1 MGFKVMNKK
10 LKVFMWIGIT
20 FIVMMLAV
28 DVYVFKDYNTRVV
41 GEIVEVR
48 EQDTTVG
55 AGRYR
60 TTYHYMYTYQYTYND
75 KIYQYTTTGDFPLE
89 MGYKRYLLLKD
100 DNPQKCIFETS
111 KLTWSNVV
119 YPFASEKDRAGEY
132 TYTALEL
139 QDKYDYDFELNQ

>member
-1 MGFKVMNKK
+1 MNKK
-10 LKVFMWIGIT
+10 IKVFMWIGIT
-20 FIVMMLAV
+20 FMVMMLGV

-41 GEIVEVR
+41 GEVVEVR
-48 EQDTTVG
+48 KQDTVVG

-60 TTYHYMYTYQYTYND
+60 TTHYYMYTYEYTYDD
-75 KIYQYTTTGDFPLE
+75 KIYQYISTGDYPLE
-89 MGYKRYLLLKD
+89 VGYKRYLLLKD

-111 KLTWSNVV
+111 KLTWSNVI

>member
-1 MGFKVMNKK
+1 MNKK
-10 LKVFMWIGIT
+10 LKMFMWLMIAV
-20 FIVMMLAV
+20 IVMMLGV

-48 EQDTTVG
+48 EQDTVVG

-60 TTYHYMYTYQYTYND
+60 TTYNYIYTYQYIYND
-75 KIYQYTTTGDFPLE
+75 KIYQYIDLGDSPLE
-89 MGYKRYLLLKD
+89 VGYKRYLLLKD

-111 KLTWSNVV
+111 KLTWSNIV
-119 YPFASEKDRAGEY
+119 YPFASEKNKAGEY

>member
-1 MGFKVMNKK
+1 MGKKYKIFMLFAIVIIIAVMGVN
-10 LKVFMWIGIT
+10 
-20 FIVMMLAV
+20 A
-28 DVYVFKDYNTRVV
+28 YVFRDYSTRVV

-48 EQDTTVG
+48 EQDIVAC

-60 TTYHYMYTYQYTYND
+60 TTYHYMYTYQYTYDD
-75 KIYQYTTTGDFPLE
+75 KIYQYIDFGDFPLE
-89 MGYKRYLLLKD
+89 VGYKRYLLLKD

-111 KLTWSNVV
+111 KLTWSNII